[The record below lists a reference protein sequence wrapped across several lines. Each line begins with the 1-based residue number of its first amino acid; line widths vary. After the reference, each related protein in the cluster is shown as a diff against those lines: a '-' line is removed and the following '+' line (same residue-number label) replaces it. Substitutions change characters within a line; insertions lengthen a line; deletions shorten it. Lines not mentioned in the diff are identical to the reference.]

1 MTTKT
6 QTTRNM
12 TPAQARK
19 VFTQATRSMPPEM
32 AKRIVTGAVRA
43 AHRAQAQ
50 KVSRQQANTRFKQ
63 AWDKAAGLER

>member
-1 MTTKT
+1 MTT

-19 VFTQATRSMPPEM
+19 VFTQATRSMPPDM

-43 AHRAQAQ
+43 AQRTQAQ
-50 KVSRQQANTRFKQ
+50 KVSRQQANARFKE
-63 AWDKAAGLER
+63 AWNKGSGLER